1 MKNKLLVLLTLLMAI
16 SVFSKLSYSQ
26 EKSSHFYE
34 MNYLSLNYDQLDDF
48 LKFYEEV
55 GKPMDAQ
62 NEFILSIKVFR
73 HFSGPA
79 WNVCFITEYK
89 DFESMVKA
97 QKRGDEIFMKM
108 FTDKSKQDE
117 VMKKW
122 MGYMRGHT
130 DALVTDV
137 PAFEKK

>member
-1 MKNKLLVLLTLLMAI
+1 MKNKLLILLAFMIAM
-16 SVFSKLSYSQ
+16 SAFSKLSYSQ

-34 MNYLSLNYDQLDDF
+34 MNYLSLNYDQLEDF
-48 LKFYEEV
+48 MKFYEEV

-73 HFSGPA
+73 HFSGPS
-79 WNVCFITEYK
+79 WNVCFISEYK
-89 DFESMVKA
+89 DFESMGKA

-108 FTDKSKQDE
+108 FTDKPKQDE

-130 DALVTDV
+130 DALVNDV
-137 PAFEKK
+137 PSLEKK